1 MPDFVPFRR
10 LVASAQVIPF
20 MELALPVLLKLF
32 PNMLP
37 STFQD
42 KLKHEAR
49 LMRRLMSHACTQP
62 PASLTPPHRARALP
76 GVAEGAADGQ
86 AGAGQ
91 VPAGHD

>member
-1 MPDFVPFRR
+1 MPH
-10 LVASAQVIPF
+10 ASLTHACARTQIVPF

-49 LMRRLMSHACTQP
+49 SCMPL
-62 PASLTPPHRARALP
+62 
-76 GVAEGAADGQ
+76 
-86 AGAGQ
+86 AG
-91 VPAGHD
+91 